1 MPVRDYSLRETE
13 LVNDAIKL
21 TCTVV
26 KDYSMNTICH
36 IIWNQSDHDKKNRV
50 IHIIIDGQRAILPVL
65 DVRYEIEKL
74 IDEKQDNELPRKK
87 IHIRDLT
94 IDTTDVNQACL
105 QDHMASITI
114 KGRTAII
121 DLEELLKAIRYT

>member
-13 LVNDAIKL
+13 LVQDAIKL
-21 TCTVV
+21 TCTVI

-36 IIWNQSDHDKKNRV
+36 IIWSQSDHDKKNRV

-105 QDHMASITI
+105 QDHIASITI

>member
-21 TCTVV
+21 TCTVI
-26 KDYSMNTICH
+26 KDYSMNTICYV
-36 IIWNQSDHDKKNRV
+36 IWNQSDYDKRNRV

-74 IDEKQDNELPRKK
+74 IDEKQDDMLARKK
-87 IHIRDLT
+87 IHIRDLL
-94 IDTTDVNQACL
+94 IDTTEVNQTCL

>member
-1 MPVRDYSLRETE
+1 MAVRDYTLRETE
-13 LVNDAIKL
+13 LVQDAIKL
-21 TCTVV
+21 TCTVI
-26 KDYSMNTICH
+26 KDYSMDTICH
-36 IIWNQSDHDKKNRV
+36 VIWNQSDYDKRNRV

-74 IDEKQDNELPRKK
+74 IDEKQDDMLVRKK
-87 IHIRDLT
+87 IHIRDLL
-94 IDTTDVNQACL
+94 IDTTEVNEVSL

-114 KGRTAII
+114 KDRTAII

>member
-21 TCTVV
+21 TCTVI
-26 KDYSMNTICH
+26 KDYSMNTICYV
-36 IIWNQSDHDKKNRV
+36 IWNQSDYDKRNRV
-50 IHIIIDGQRAILPVL
+50 IHIIIDRQRAILPVL

-114 KGRTAII
+114 KDRTAII

>member
-1 MPVRDYSLRETE
+1 MAVRDYTLRETE
-13 LVNDAIKL
+13 LVQDAIKL
-21 TCTVV
+21 TCTVI
-26 KDYSMNTICH
+26 KDYSMDTICH
-36 IIWNQSDHDKKNRV
+36 VIWNQSDYDKRNRV

-74 IDEKQDNELPRKK
+74 IDEKQDDMLARKK
-87 IHIRDLT
+87 IHIRDLL
-94 IDTTDVNQACL
+94 IDTTEVNEVSL

-114 KGRTAII
+114 KDRTAII

>member
-1 MPVRDYSLRETE
+1 MAVRDYSLRETE
-13 LVNDAIKL
+13 LVQDAIKL

-87 IHIRDLT
+87 IHIRDLI
-94 IDTTDVNQACL
+94 IDTTDINQACL

-114 KGRTAII
+114 KDRTAII

>member
-13 LVNDAIKL
+13 LVQDAIKL
-21 TCTVV
+21 TCTVI

-74 IDEKQDNELPRKK
+74 IDGKQDNELPRKK

-105 QDHMASITI
+105 QDHIASITI